1 MIDALLPVF
10 TLGGLSL
17 LDGALPWIFIL
28 NLCSIIS
35 YISAVWTSS
44 LVVWSMI
51 IFQKI
56 IASGVV
62 LCYQLIHCT
71 LQRMHP
77 SSPHCNWWPS
87 CQCWQCHHHCGTAN
101 TTTARNV
108 HLDLHQY
115 FHLQWYKEH
124 IEALLPAIS
133 LASPWGQFLA
143 ISPPVDALL
152 PALIYILRSSH

>member
-1 MIDALLPVF
+1 MQYQLLYFSSVNFVF
-10 TLGGLSL
+10 SCL
-17 LDGALPWIFIL
+17 
-28 NLCSIIS
+28 
-35 YISAVWTSS
+35 
-44 LVVWSMI
+44 I
-51 IFQKI
+51 IFQTI

-115 FHLQWYKEH
+115 FHLQWYKVH

-133 LASPWGQFLA
+133 LCSISLRAIIGYLTSSGRLASSSPAAWTFSPWTSA
-143 ISPPVDALL
+143 RDSSSVATS
-152 PALIYILRSSH
+152 AWNIYCG